1 LKVEP
6 TTGALA
12 VEKLYQELLAG
23 RVDPTVGHVCSMR
36 S

>member
-1 LKVEP
+1 MKIEKTIGV
-6 TTGALA
+6 AA

-23 RVDPTVGHVCSMR
+23 RVDPTVGHVCSMH